1 MDISLL
7 KLRVHDALMQVL
19 DLKKVEE
26 LDPHALR
33 RELAGLIKDIVRSEG
48 VSLDADA
55 LETLVGSV
63 QDEIVGLGPIEPL
76 MADPHVTDILV
87 NGPNVVY
94 VEKEGHLHRTSVRF
108 TGNDHLISII
118 ERIVSRVGR
127 RVDESSPMVDAR
139 LPDGSRVNAIIPPLA
154 IDGPMLS
161 IRRFGREAMG
171 VDALI
176 ARGSLTRAMAE
187 LLDALVKTRMNFL
200 ISGGTGSGKTT
211 LLNVMSGFISES
223 ERIITIEDAAELRLQ
238 QPHIVRLETRPPNI
252 EGRGEINQRA
262 LVRNSLRM
270 RPDRIIIGE
279 VRGAEVLDM
288 LQAMNTGHDGSMT
301 TIHANSPRDALIRL
315 ENMVELTGLGLGLRP
330 VRQQIVS
337 ALSVVIQVAR
347 LSDGRR
353 RVVSIQE
360 ITGLQG
366 ETIEMQ
372 EIFVFRQEGIDPE
385 GGVLGTFVPTG
396 VRPRF
401 MEKLKIRGLTVPNI
415 LFEEPVVQPFTQAR
429 AA

>member
-1 MDISLL
+1 MDMSFL

-48 VSLDADA
+48 VSLDTGA
-55 LETLVGSV
+55 LEALVGSV

-76 MADPHVTDILV
+76 MADPRVTDILV
-87 NGPNVVY
+87 NGPDVVY
-94 VEKEGHLHRTSVRF
+94 VEKEGHLYRTSVRF

-171 VDALI
+171 VDELI
-176 ARGSLTRAMAE
+176 ARGSLTPAMAE
-187 LLDALVKTRMNFL
+187 LLDALVKTRINFL

-223 ERIITIEDAAELRLQ
+223 ERVITIEDAAELRLQ
-238 QPHIVRLETRPPNI
+238 QPHVVRLETRPPNI
-252 EGRGEINQRA
+252 EGRGEITQRA

-385 GGVLGTFVPTG
+385 GGVLGAFVPTG

-401 MEKLKIRGLTVPNI
+401 MEKLKIRGLAVPNI
-415 LFEEPVVQPFTQAR
+415 LFEEPVLQPFSQAR

>member
-1 MDISLL
+1 MDMSFL

-33 RELAGLIKDIVRSEG
+33 RELASLIKDIVRSEG
-48 VSLDADA
+48 VSLDTGA
-55 LETLVGSV
+55 LEALVGSV

-76 MADPHVTDILV
+76 MADPRVTDILV
-87 NGPNVVY
+87 NGPDVVY
-94 VEKEGHLHRTSVRF
+94 VEKEGHLYRTSVRF

-171 VDALI
+171 VDELI
-176 ARGSLTRAMAE
+176 ARGSLTPAMAE
-187 LLDALVKTRMNFL
+187 LLDALVKTRINFL

-223 ERIITIEDAAELRLQ
+223 ERVITIEDAAELRLQ
-238 QPHIVRLETRPPNI
+238 QPHVVRLETRPPNI
-252 EGRGEINQRA
+252 EGRGEITQRA

-385 GGVLGTFVPTG
+385 GGVLGAFVPTG

-401 MEKLKIRGLTVPNI
+401 MEKLKIRGLAVPNI
-415 LFEEPVVQPFTQAR
+415 LFEEPVLQPFSQAR

>member
-1 MDISLL
+1 
-7 KLRVHDALMQVL
+7 
-19 DLKKVEE
+19 
-26 LDPHALR
+26 
-33 RELAGLIKDIVRSEG
+33 
-48 VSLDADA
+48 
-55 LETLVGSV
+55 
-63 QDEIVGLGPIEPL
+63 
-76 MADPHVTDILV
+76 
-87 NGPNVVY
+87 
-94 VEKEGHLHRTSVRF
+94 
-108 TGNDHLISII
+108 
-118 ERIVSRVGR
+118 
-127 RVDESSPMVDAR
+127 
-139 LPDGSRVNAIIPPLA
+139 
-154 IDGPMLS
+154 MLS

-187 LLDALVKTRMNFL
+187 LLDALVKTRINFL

>member
-1 MDISLL
+1 MDMSLL